1 MAVCFLANAGYT
13 GGFSPGRTFGPVVCG
28 PVRGAEGV
36 ALLTALVGT
45 WRGVGVGVGVLVPSA
60 LPLVHAASI
69 PAITPNARNRKR
81 IGKSWQVG
89 SLSGQ

>member
-1 MAVCFLANAGYT
+1 
-13 GGFSPGRTFGPVVCG
+13 VVSG

-45 WRGVGVGVGVLVPSA
+45 WLGVGVGVLVSSA